1 MEKREVDREELA
13 ATRLCAAPIPRYP
26 LATFAVHH
34 TSSQSA
40 QDRNRGGAEITAIVR
55 FLVLF
60 LSVCLSTAFFSQ
72 YVWLV

>member
-26 LATFAVHH
+26 LATFAAHH

-40 QDRNRGGAEITAIVR
+40 QDRNRGGIEITAIVR
-55 FLVLF
+55 LF
-60 LSVCLSTAFFSQ
+60 LTVRVVGLFADIF
-72 YVWLV
+72 